1 MDYQEDL
8 LLDDLR
14 GFNDQLLEY
23 LQRYNGE
30 RPHYGLNYLTPC
42 QSIATL
48 LPDLSRSWWHHT
60 SPILVEWFN
69 RKMKP
74 LFLQVA

>member
-30 RPHYGLNYLTPC
+30 RLHYGLNYLTPC
-42 QSIATL
+42 QSIAKL
-48 LPDLSRSWWHHT
+48 LL
-60 SPILVEWFN
+60 
-69 RKMKP
+69 KP
-74 LFLQVA
+74 WRHRTKAWLACQYHV